1 MRSISTAT
9 RLTAWVCVA
18 FSIVLLVT
26 MGVLLR
32 QAEKD
37 VVRELQSGRA
47 MALSLLENMAQR
59 RVSPAVEVLD
69 DLRHVRIAKTG
80 SVGHDIAQQTS
91 GAVPGW
97 LLRWMQPVIDK
108 SFAPV
113 SLDFA
118 DGQRWLVSPD
128 PVDELEEVWESLLLL
143 LGVFAVALVLS
154 LVVIHLSLR
163 RGLRAYRHLL
173 EALELIGVGELQARL
188 SPSSQTELNQLANR
202 FNLMATALERAEASN
217 QQLTRALMTLQEKE
231 RMHLAHALHDDLG
244 QYLTGIRAQA
254 YMLGE
259 SSGQPDLIRQHA
271 QHLLEAC
278 NGLQRGFRA
287 LVKDLHP
294 VVLDRLGLE
303 QALRQLTGQWQQQ
316 QGIQCVLEL
325 DNPLPDMATE
335 QRTHLYRLL
344 QEALTNVARHAKA
357 SSVWVRLVLQG
368 NVLQVSVRDN
378 GDGLKDQNESCG
390 VGMRSM
396 RERARCLQSA
406 LQVTSSPG
414 VGVLVSLTI
423 PLKGLA
429 A

>member
-9 RLTAWVCVA
+9 RLTVWICVA

-37 VVRELQSGRA
+37 VVRELQGGRA

-69 DLRHVRIAKTG
+69 ELRHVRIAKAG
-80 SVGHDIAQQTS
+80 SVGPDIAQQTP

-97 LLRWMQPVIDK
+97 LLRWMQPAIDT

-143 LGVFAVALVLS
+143 LGVFGVALVLS

-173 EALELIGVGELQARL
+173 DALQLIGVGELQARL
-188 SPSSQTELNQLANR
+188 SPNSQTELNQLANR
-202 FNLMATALERAEASN
+202 FNFMAMALERAEANN

-259 SSGQPDLIRQHA
+259 SADRPDLVRQHA
-271 QHLLEAC
+271 KRLLEAC
-278 NGLQRGFRA
+278 SGLQLGFRE

-303 QALRQLTGQWQQQ
+303 QALHQLAGKWQQQ
-316 QGIQCVLEL
+316 QGIRCVLEL
-325 DNPLPDMATE
+325 DDALPCLETE

-344 QEALTNVARHAKA
+344 QEALTNVARHARA
-357 SSVWVRLVLQG
+357 SSVWVRLVLHDE
-368 NVLQVSVRDN
+368 VLQVSVQDD
-378 GDGLKDQNESCG
+378 GHGLKEQDESCG

-396 RERARCLQSA
+396 QERARCLHSA

-414 VGVLVSLTI
+414 MGVLVSLAI
-423 PLKGLA
+423 PLKELA